1 MSYEITNNIRISVEG
16 INLFNEPKQTYYYTD
31 DNFGERNVYG
41 PRYFVGVRG
50 KF

>member
-1 MSYEITNNIRISVEG
+1 MSYAINEHISISVEG
-16 INLFNEPKQTYYYTD
+16 INLFYEPKQTYYYTD

-41 PRYFVGVRG
+41 GRYLIGVRG